1 MRKGVEPG
9 KVIGLCLP
17 FALYPLVLTYFEI
30 VLKVSTVGDFWNV
43 NTVVMILFSIAYG
56 VVGYLLSTLIKNQKA
71 NYIVNIVLLF
81 LTALPFLI
89 EYFLYKQ
96 FKTFHDL
103 LSIFSNGAD
112 AVGGFYKSILNM
124 IFSWD
129 GLSKIFLFLL
139 PTIAYAIWGKKLV
152 PYQRGDLL
160 RRVGAVS
167 VAVIVLVGALFGVMG
182 NPYLD
187 QLHGS
192 HYDFN
197 AAINGVGLMSA
208 FRLDVQNLFKED
220 DTEGSFGEVNTFPTF
235 EFPTIEIPKPTV
247 TDPAGTDPTGTN
259 PSFTDPT
266 VTEPTIPPIVY
277 TPNIMDL
284 NFDTNGSSK
293 IKELNAYVASLQ
305 ASMKNEYTGLFAGKN
320 LIMITAE
327 AFAAEAID
335 PELTP
340 TLYRLAHSG
349 IQFTDYYQTAASG
362 TTGGEYL
369 HIFGMLPT
377 AGGTSF
383 KKTADHLNYFTMGS
397 QLNRLGYY
405 GQAFHNNS
413 YTYYDRHKTHIN
425 LGYSAGFMG
434 YGNGMEEF
442 VRKQWPQSDLEMIKG
457 TLPLY
462 IDKQPFNAYYMTV
475 SGHSEYTTIGNTI
488 VKQNWK
494 RVQHLPY
501 SDAVKGYFAAQLGLE
516 DMLAHLVEQLE
527 LAGIADD
534 TVIVLTTDHYPYGLD
549 NDKLEELYGFKVN
562 NNFERDHSRL
572 IIWSGCLE
580 KMDPIIVDEP
590 VSVIDILPTLSNL
603 FGTEFDSRLFPGRD
617 VFSDAPVL
625 VFNSSYDW
633 KTEYGTYIA
642 SKNKFYPISE
652 DLEVPNGYVTAI
664 NQIVK
669 NKIRYC
675 KLVLETDYFRSLFP
689 NG

>member
-1 MRKGVEPG
+1 MRKGAEPG
-9 KVIGLCLP
+9 KMMGQVLP
-17 FALYPLVLTYFEI
+17 FAIYPAVLVYFEI
-30 VLKVSTVGDFWNV
+30 LLKVFTVGNLWSV
-43 NTVVMILFSIAYG
+43 NSLIMILFSIAYA
-56 VVGYLLSTLIKNQKA
+56 VVGYLLSTLVKNQKV
-71 NYIVNIVLLF
+71 NYVLNIVLLF

-89 EYFLYKQ
+89 EYFLFRQ
-96 FKTFHDL
+96 FKTFYDIA
-103 LSIFSNGAD
+103 SMFSNGAD
-112 AVGGFYKSILNM
+112 AVGGFYKEILRM
-124 IFSWD
+124 IFCWD

-139 PTIAYAIWGKKLV
+139 PMIAYGIWGRKLV
-152 PYQRGDLL
+152 PYQCSDLL
-160 RRVGAVS
+160 RRVGAVA

-182 NPYLD
+182 VPYLE
-187 QLHGS
+187 QLQGS
-192 HYDFN
+192 QYDFN
-197 AAINGVGLMSA
+197 SAISGFGLMSA
-208 FRLDVQNLFKED
+208 FRLDVQNMFVRHD
-220 DTEGSFGEVNTFPTF
+220 EGSFEGN
-235 EFPTIEIPKPTV
+235 PTIPTIIMPPLDN
-247 TDPAGTDPTGTN
+247 TEPTETE
-259 PSFTDPT
+259 PIATDPT
-266 VTEPTIPPIVY
+266 VTEPTETEPIVTEPVIVY

-284 NFDTNGSSK
+284 NFDTNGSSQ
-293 IKELNAYVASLQ
+293 IKELNAYVASLT

-327 AFAAEAID
+327 AFTGEVID
-335 PELTP
+335 PDLTP
-340 TLYRLAHSG
+340 TLYRLANSG

-369 HIFGMLPT
+369 HVFGMLPT
-377 AGGTSF
+377 AGGKSF
-383 KKTADHLNYFTMGS
+383 KNTATNLNYFTMGS

-434 YGNGMEEF
+434 YGNGMEAF
-442 VRKQWPQSDLEMIKG
+442 VRNQWPQSDLEMIKG

-462 IDKQPFNAYYMTV
+462 IDQQPFNVYYMTV
-475 SGHSEYTTIGNTI
+475 SGHSDYTTSGNTI
-488 VKQNWK
+488 VKQNWS
-494 RVQHLPY
+494 RVKHLPY
-501 SDAVKGYFAAQLGLE
+501 SDAVKGYLAAQLGLE
-516 DMLAHLVEQLE
+516 DMLAYLVEQLE

-534 TVIVLTTDHYPYGLD
+534 TVIVLTTDHYPYGLETD
-549 NDKLEELYGFKVN
+549 QMEELYGFEVN
-562 NNFERDHSRL
+562 NHFDRDHSRL

-580 KMDPIIVDEP
+580 DMEPIIVDEP
-590 VSVIDILPTLSNL
+590 TSVIDILPTLSNL

-642 SKNKFYPISE
+642 SKNKFYPVRD
-652 DLEVPNGYVTAI
+652 DLVIPDGYVSAI